1 MSPALQA
8 AQLARWLIIAVAAA
22 AIAAAAVAPVLAQEP
37 GAQALQTL
45 LQTLADDMRE
55 IPAGSYLM
63 GNAEANFA
71 DADEKPTRQVTLR
84 RFQLARH
91 AVTFAQYDAYTDATG
106 RARVND
112 EGWGR
117 DSRPVIHVSWN
128 DAQEFIRW
136 LNARSGQHY
145 RLPSEAEWEYA
156 ARAGSKGHYPWGDHF
171 QQGLANSA
179 GTVGAAGTA
188 GTAGPGAASTDRHE
202 FTAPVGSF
210 PANGWGLFDMI
221 GNVEQWVADCYRESY
236 SAAPV
241 DGSAVDDQLCAQRVR
256 RGGSWGLAPWFLRVD
271 YRNSA
276 PPTLQ
281 SDAIGFRLARD
292 D

>member
-1 MSPALQA
+1 VRPAPQA
-8 AQLARWLIIAVAAA
+8 ARLTRWL
-22 AIAAAAVAPVLAQEP
+22 IAAAAAAAVVPALAQEN
-37 GAQALQTL
+37 GAQAP
-45 LQTLADDMRE
+45 LQTLADDMQE

-71 DADEKPTRQVTLR
+71 DADEKPTRLVTLR
-84 RFQLARH
+84 RFHLARH
-91 AVTFAQYDAYTDATG
+91 AVSFAQYDAYTDALG

-117 DSRPVIHVSWN
+117 DSRPVIHVSWH
-128 DAQEFIRW
+128 DAQAFIRW

-145 RLPSEAEWEYA
+145 RLPTEAEWEYA

-179 GTVGAAGTA
+179 GTAGA
-188 GTAGPGAASTDRHE
+188 DRHE
-202 FTAPVGSF
+202 FTAPVGSY

-236 SAAPV
+236 AATPV
-241 DGSAVDDQLCAQRVR
+241 DGSAVDEQPCAQRVR